1 MIAFVVFYNQKEG
14 TTPRTKGEKIMK
26 YRVYNEQNYSERMG
40 GYFYT
45 YFRTKKEAIAHA
57 EKIGNATIERKVCT
71 TWVAC

>member
-1 MIAFVVFYNQKEG
+1 ME
-14 TTPRTKGEKIMK
+14 

-45 YFRTKKEAIAHA
+45 YFRTKKEAMAHA